1 MNKETQFRK
10 FFKLTSLLT
19 DFYPRSGAH
28 LLDLLLSVVVGNKL
42 LLNMLE
48 AKSKQSVKKAKG
60 LYKFL
65 AVADLNIGDAIISIS
80 AISALKEIFPKSH
93 IDLIVKKS
101 TKDLFIGN
109 KDISNL
115 YPIYEGAPYPTEKDL
130 TELEYIVNHKDY
142 DLIINFSPMIN
153 SKIFGERNV
162 VNYTLIAA
170 QLVRDERSAGTI
182 NHINYQS
189 YNFIRSVFDKF
200 LPPSFGQQFRGSKI
214 YLSDEAITIAEA
226 FLSKYNITDKSQ
238 IVMINPDASA
248 KFTRIPF
255 DIQLSLLNKFVDLN
269 LTVLLGSGHVEKL
282 IENRLINSLPVE
294 KREKI
299 IIVPASMK
307 LDSYSAL
314 VDFSDIYISGDTG
327 PLHLAAARKYSRT
340 TGESL
345 KNKTAIF
352 SVFGATPP
360 RIYGYD
366 STKDGFFAAN
376 QDAPSKIFIAPSPCR
391 NITCIDK
398 LGKACSDVRCFQ
410 SLDTNKIVSEAI
422 NYLKSVR
429 KNKVEK
435 IEALRQR
442 KIVA

>member
-10 FFKLTSLLT
+10 FFKLASLLT
-19 DFYPRSGAH
+19 DHYPKSGAH
-28 LLDLLLSVVVGNKL
+28 FLNEFLHILVGNKIL
-42 LLNMLE
+42 LSLL
-48 AKSKQSVKKAKG
+48 AARSKHSLKRAKG

-65 AVADLNIGDAIISIS
+65 VIGDLNIGDAVISIS
-80 AISALKEIFPKSH
+80 AISALKEIFPNSEL
-93 IDLIVKKS
+93 DLVVKKS
-101 TKDLFIGN
+101 TGNLFIGN
-109 KDISNL
+109 LDISNL
-115 YPIYEGAPYPTEKDL
+115 YPIYEGAPYPNERDL
-130 TELEYIVNHKDY
+130 IELKKIVINNNY
-142 DLIINFSPMIN
+142 DLIINFSPMIS
-153 SKIFGERNV
+153 SKVFGDRNV
-162 VNYTLIAA
+162 VNYTMMAP
-170 QLVRDERSAGTI
+170 QLVRGEHFTNSV
-182 NHINYQS
+182 NHITYQS
-189 YNFIRSVFDKF
+189 YNFIGRIFSNY
-200 LPPSFGQQFRGSKI
+200 LPPSFDRNFKGSKI
-214 YLSDEAITIAEA
+214 YLPDEAIETAKA

-238 IVMINPDASA
+238 IIMFNPDASA

-255 DIQLSLLNKFVDLN
+255 DIQLSLLNKFIDLN

-282 IENRLINSLPVE
+282 IESKLINSLPVE

-299 IIVPASMK
+299 IVVPASMS

-314 VDFSDIYISGDTG
+314 IDFSDIYISGDTG
-327 PLHLAAARKYSRT
+327 PLHLSAARKYSRS
-340 TGESL
+340 TGKSL
-345 KNKTAIF
+345 RNKTAVF

-366 STKDGFFAAN
+366 STKEGFFAAN

-410 SLDTNKIVSEAI
+410 SLDANKIVSEAI
-422 NYLKSVR
+422 IYLKSIR

-435 IEALRQR
+435 IETMRQR

>member
-1 MNKETQFRK
+1 
-10 FFKLTSLLT
+10 
-19 DFYPRSGAH
+19 
-28 LLDLLLSVVVGNKL
+28 
-42 LLNMLE
+42 
-48 AKSKQSVKKAKG
+48 
-60 LYKFL
+60 
-65 AVADLNIGDAIISIS
+65 
-80 AISALKEIFPKSH
+80 
-93 IDLIVKKS
+93 
-101 TKDLFIGN
+101 
-109 KDISNL
+109 
-115 YPIYEGAPYPTEKDL
+115 
-130 TELEYIVNHKDY
+130 
-142 DLIINFSPMIN
+142 
-153 SKIFGERNV
+153 
-162 VNYTLIAA
+162 
-170 QLVRDERSAGTI
+170 
-182 NHINYQS
+182 
-189 YNFIRSVFDKF
+189 
-200 LPPSFGQQFRGSKI
+200 
-214 YLSDEAITIAEA
+214 
-226 FLSKYNITDKSQ
+226 
-238 IVMINPDASA
+238 MINPDASA